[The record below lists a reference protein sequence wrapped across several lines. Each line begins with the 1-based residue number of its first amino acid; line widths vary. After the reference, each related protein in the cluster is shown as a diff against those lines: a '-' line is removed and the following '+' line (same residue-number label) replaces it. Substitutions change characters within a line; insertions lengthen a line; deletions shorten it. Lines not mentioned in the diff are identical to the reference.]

1 MSRPAAGRQRR
12 LALDEEARLAP
23 NEWSSVEVRML
34 ECSEQ
39 GFRAGCDISIPVGAS
54 VRLDVP
60 GLGPVLA
67 YVSWRRTGQFAA
79 TFAEPI
85 DLSRARF
92 MALNQEAVLAR
103 LLTERA
109 RAHATGRDAEERT
122 LRERILTSL
131 PIRTVEGGAN

>member
-1 MSRPAAGRQRR
+1 MSSATGRQRR

-23 NEWSSVEVRML
+23 NEWSNVEVRLL
-34 ECSEQ
+34 ECSER
-39 GFRAGCDISIPVGAS
+39 GFRAECDISIPVGAS

-67 YVSWRRTGQFAA
+67 YVSWRRTGEFAA
-79 TFAEPI
+79 TFGEPI

-109 RAHATGRDAEERT
+109 RAHAAGRNEEERS
-122 LRERILTSL
+122 LRGRILTGL
-131 PIRTVEGGAN
+131 PIKTVEGGAN